1 MSKDDNQQKAIMI
14 DYDAEK
20 LATDTARHLGP
31 ILFEIVESIEKKR
44 DNEKEKPLSKTEAA
58 KFLGIHTSTLSKL
71 ISEGRI
77 NFTSLNPDNKETILL
92 GKSVYV
98 QNCASCHGTKLE
110 GQKNWMLRLP
120 DGLMPAPPHDETGH
134 TWHHSDKYL
143 FMITKYG
150 IEDIIGQKYP
160 NNMPAYKDILSDKE
174 IISVLSYI
182 KSTWPN
188 KVKKIHDQIN
198 NREKSK

>member
-1 MSKDDNQQKAIMI
+1 MQVSTRTISI
-14 DYDAEK
+14 IFFFVFS
-20 LATDTARHLGP
+20 
-31 ILFEIVESIEKKR
+31 ILLVWLIYTNYMNK
-44 DNEKEKPLSKTEAA
+44 DNE
-58 KFLGIHTSTLSKL
+58 
-71 ISEGRI
+71 
-77 NFTSLNPDNKETILL
+77 ILL
-92 GKSVYV
+92 IPNDLSLIKLGQNIYSE
-98 QNCASCHGTKLE
+98 NCASCHGAKLE
-110 GQKNWMLRLP
+110 GQKDWMFRLP

>member
-1 MSKDDNQQKAIMI
+1 MSLNFKSFIKIRFLLGIFIPIFLLFFGIIIYMPKDKNAQAA
-14 DYDAEK
+14 Y
-20 LATDTARHLGP
+20 
-31 ILFEIVESIEKKR
+31 ILNPNNRDIVE
-44 DNEKEKPLSKTEAA
+44 
-58 KFLGIHTSTLSKL
+58 
-71 ISEGRI
+71 
-77 NFTSLNPDNKETILL
+77 L

-98 QNCASCHGTKLE
+98 QNCASCHGVKLE
-110 GQKNWMLRLP
+110 GQKDWMSRLP

-150 IEDIIGQKYP
+150 IEDIIGQNYA
-160 NNMPAYKDILSDKE
+160 NNMPAYENILSDKE

-182 KSTWPN
+182 KSTRPK

-198 NREKSK
+198 DRQKSK

>member
-1 MSKDDNQQKAIMI
+1 MFGIVIYLPKDRVA
-14 DYDAEK
+14 
-20 LATDTARHLGP
+20 
-31 ILFEIVESIEKKR
+31 
-44 DNEKEKPLSKTEAA
+44 EAA
-58 KFLGIHTSTLSKL
+58 VTL
-71 ISEGRI
+71 
-77 NFTSLNPDNKETILL
+77 NTDDKETIFS
-92 GKSVYV
+92 GKSVYI
-98 QNCASCHGTKLE
+98 QYCASCHGVKLE
-110 GQKNWMLRLP
+110 GQKDWISRLP

-143 FMITKYG
+143 FIITKYG

-188 KVKKIHDQIN
+188 RIKKIHDQIN
-198 NREKSK
+198 AREKSKQS

>member
-1 MSKDDNQQKAIMI
+1 MSLNFKSFIKNKSLFLIIVPSIILILGMVI
-14 DYDAEK
+14 YLAE
-20 LATDTARHLGP
+20 
-31 ILFEIVESIEKKR
+31 EKVA
-44 DNEKEKPLSKTEAA
+44 EAA
-58 KFLGIHTSTLSKL
+58 IT
-71 ISEGRI
+71 
-77 NFTSLNPDNKETILL
+77 LNPDNKETISL

-98 QNCASCHGTKLE
+98 QNCASCHGAKLE
-110 GQKNWMLRLP
+110 GQKDWMSRLP

-150 IEDIIGQKYP
+150 IEDIIGQKYA
-160 NNMPAYKDILSDKE
+160 NNMPAYKNILSDKE

-188 KVKKIHDQIN
+188 KIKKIHDHIN
-198 NREKSK
+198 DREKSM

>member
-1 MSKDDNQQKAIMI
+1 MSLNFKSFIK
-14 DYDAEK
+14 
-20 LATDTARHLGP
+20 
-31 ILFEIVESIEKKR
+31 
-44 DNEKEKPLSKTEAA
+44 A
-58 KFLGIHTSTLSKL
+58 KFLFL
-71 ISEGRI
+71 I
-77 NFTSLNPDNKETILL
+77 FTPSIFLMFAIAIYLTEDKVAEATVTLNPEDKVTILL

-98 QNCASCHGTKLE
+98 QNCASCHGVKLE
-110 GQKNWMLRLP
+110 GQKDWMSRLP

-150 IEDIIGQKYP
+150 IEDIIGQKYA
-160 NNMPAYKDILSDKE
+160 NNMPAYKNILSDKE

-198 NREKSK
+198 DREKSK

>member
-1 MSKDDNQQKAIMI
+1 MSLNFK
-14 DYDAEK
+14 
-20 LATDTARHLGP
+20 
-31 ILFEIVESIEKKR
+31 SIIK
-44 DNEKEKPLSKTEAA
+44 NKPLFLIIVPSIILILGMVFYFAEEKVAEAA
-58 KFLGIHTSTLSKL
+58 IT
-71 ISEGRI
+71 
-77 NFTSLNPDNKETILL
+77 LNPDNKETILL

-98 QNCASCHGTKLE
+98 QNCASCHGVKLE
-110 GQKNWMLRLP
+110 GQKDWMSRLP

-160 NNMPAYKDILSDKE
+160 NNMPAYKNILSDKE

>member
-1 MSKDDNQQKAIMI
+1 MSLNFKSFIKN
-14 DYDAEK
+14 
-20 LATDTARHLGP
+20 
-31 ILFEIVESIEKKR
+31 
-44 DNEKEKPLSKTEAA
+44 
-58 KFLGIHTSTLSKL
+58 KFLFLIFIPSIILMLGIIIFMTEEKFAQAAIT
-71 ISEGRI
+71 
-77 NFTSLNPDNKETILL
+77 LNPDNKETILL

-98 QNCASCHGTKLE
+98 QNCASCHGVKLE
-110 GQKNWMLRLP
+110 GQKDWMSRLP

>member
-1 MSKDDNQQKAIMI
+1 MSLNFKSIIKNKPLFLII
-14 DYDAEK
+14 VPSII
-20 LATDTARHLGP
+20 LILGMV
-31 ILFEIVESIEKKR
+31 IYSA
-44 DNEKEKPLSKTEAA
+44 KEKVAEAS
-58 KFLGIHTSTLSKL
+58 ITL
-71 ISEGRI
+71 I
-77 NFTSLNPDNKETILL
+77 PDNKEAMSL
-92 GKSVYV
+92 GKSIYD
-98 QNCASCHGTKLE
+98 QNCASCHGIKLE
-110 GQKNWMLRLP
+110 GQKDWMSRLP

-160 NNMPAYKDILSDKE
+160 NNMPAYKNILSDKE

>member
-1 MSKDDNQQKAIMI
+1 MSLNFKSFIKIRFLLGIFIPIFLLFFGIIIYMPKDKNAQAA
-14 DYDAEK
+14 Y
-20 LATDTARHLGP
+20 
-31 ILFEIVESIEKKR
+31 ILNPNNRDIVE
-44 DNEKEKPLSKTEAA
+44 
-58 KFLGIHTSTLSKL
+58 
-71 ISEGRI
+71 
-77 NFTSLNPDNKETILL
+77 L

-98 QNCASCHGTKLE
+98 QNCSSCHGVKLE
-110 GQKNWMLRLP
+110 GQKDWMSRLP

-150 IEDIIGQKYP
+150 IEDIIGQNYA
-160 NNMPAYKDILSDKE
+160 NNMPAYENILSDKE

-198 NREKSK
+198 DRQKSK

>member
-1 MSKDDNQQKAIMI
+1 MFGIVIYLPKDRVAKA
-14 DYDAEK
+14 AV
-20 LATDTARHLGP
+20 T
-31 ILFEIVESIEKKR
+31 
-44 DNEKEKPLSKTEAA
+44 
-58 KFLGIHTSTLSKL
+58 
-71 ISEGRI
+71 
-77 NFTSLNPDNKETILL
+77 LNPDDKVTILL

-98 QNCASCHGTKLE
+98 QNCASCHGVKLE
-110 GQKNWMLRLP
+110 GQKDWMSRLP
-120 DGLMPAPPHDETGH
+120 DGLMPAPPHDKTGH

-188 KVKKIHDQIN
+188 RIKKIHDQIN
-198 NREKSK
+198 AREKSKQS

>member
-1 MSKDDNQQKAIMI
+1 MSLNFKSFIKNKSLFLII
-14 DYDAEK
+14 VPSIILILGTVFYLAE
-20 LATDTARHLGP
+20 
-31 ILFEIVESIEKKR
+31 EKVA
-44 DNEKEKPLSKTEAA
+44 EAA
-58 KFLGIHTSTLSKL
+58 ITLY
-71 ISEGRI
+71 
-77 NFTSLNPDNKETILL
+77 PDNKETILL

-98 QNCASCHGTKLE
+98 QNCASCHGVKLE
-110 GQKNWMLRLP
+110 GQKDWMSRLP

-198 NREKSK
+198 DREK

>member
-1 MSKDDNQQKAIMI
+1 MSLNFKSFIKNKSLFLIIIPSIILILGMVF
-14 DYDAEK
+14 YFAE
-20 LATDTARHLGP
+20 
-31 ILFEIVESIEKKR
+31 EKVA
-44 DNEKEKPLSKTEAA
+44 EAA
-58 KFLGIHTSTLSKL
+58 IT
-71 ISEGRI
+71 
-77 NFTSLNPDNKETILL
+77 LNPDNKETILL

-98 QNCASCHGTKLE
+98 QNCASCHGVKLE
-110 GQKNWMLRLP
+110 GQKDWMSRLP

-198 NREKSK
+198 DREKSK

>member
-1 MSKDDNQQKAIMI
+1 MSLNFKSFIKI
-14 DYDAEK
+14 
-20 LATDTARHLGP
+20 
-31 ILFEIVESIEKKR
+31 
-44 DNEKEKPLSKTEAA
+44 
-58 KFLGIHTSTLSKL
+58 KFLLAIFIPTSLLFFWIIIYILKDKNAQAAY
-71 ISEGRI
+71 I
-77 NFTSLNPDNKETILL
+77 LNPDNYDIVEL
-92 GKSVYV
+92 GKTVYF
-98 QNCASCHGTKLE
+98 QNCASCHGVNLE
-110 GQKNWMLRLP
+110 GQKNWMSRLP

-143 FMITKYG
+143 FMITKHG
-150 IEDIIGQKYP
+150 IEDIIGQKYA

-198 NREKSK
+198 ERQKSM

>member
-1 MSKDDNQQKAIMI
+1 MFGIVIYFPKDRVAKA
-14 DYDAEK
+14 AV
-20 LATDTARHLGP
+20 T
-31 ILFEIVESIEKKR
+31 
-44 DNEKEKPLSKTEAA
+44 
-58 KFLGIHTSTLSKL
+58 
-71 ISEGRI
+71 
-77 NFTSLNPDNKETILL
+77 LNPDDKVTILS

-98 QNCASCHGTKLE
+98 QNCASCHGVKLE
-110 GQKNWMLRLP
+110 GQKDWMSRLP

-150 IEDIIGQKYP
+150 IVDIIGQIYT
-160 NNMPAYKDILSDKE
+160 NNMPAYKNILSDEE

-188 KVKKIHDQIN
+188 KIKKIHDQIN
-198 NREKSK
+198 DREKSM

>member
-1 MSKDDNQQKAIMI
+1 MSLNFKSFIKDKSLFLIIVPSIILILGMVF
-14 DYDAEK
+14 YFAE
-20 LATDTARHLGP
+20 
-31 ILFEIVESIEKKR
+31 EKVA
-44 DNEKEKPLSKTEAA
+44 EAA
-58 KFLGIHTSTLSKL
+58 IT
-71 ISEGRI
+71 
-77 NFTSLNPDNKETILL
+77 LNPDNKETIVL

-98 QNCASCHGTKLE
+98 QNCASCHGVKLE
-110 GQKNWMLRLP
+110 GQKDWMSRLP

-143 FMITKYG
+143 FMITKYC
-150 IEDIIGQKYP
+150 IEDIIGQNYP

-188 KVKKIHDQIN
+188 KVKRIHDQIN
-198 NREKSK
+198 DHEKSK

>member
-1 MSKDDNQQKAIMI
+1 MSLNFKSFIKIRFLLGIFIPIFLLFFGIIIYMHKDK
-14 DYDAEK
+14 
-20 LATDTARHLGP
+20 TAQAAY
-31 ILFEIVESIEKKR
+31 ILNPNNRDIVE
-44 DNEKEKPLSKTEAA
+44 
-58 KFLGIHTSTLSKL
+58 
-71 ISEGRI
+71 
-77 NFTSLNPDNKETILL
+77 L

-98 QNCASCHGTKLE
+98 QNCASCHGVKLE
-110 GQKNWMLRLP
+110 GQKDWMSRLP

-150 IEDIIGQKYP
+150 IEDIIGQKYA
-160 NNMPAYKDILSDKE
+160 NNMPAYKNILSDKE

-198 NREKSK
+198 DREKSK

>member
-1 MSKDDNQQKAIMI
+1 MSLNFKSFIKNKSLFLIIVPSIILILGMI
-14 DYDAEK
+14 IYLAE
-20 LATDTARHLGP
+20 
-31 ILFEIVESIEKKR
+31 EKVA
-44 DNEKEKPLSKTEAA
+44 EAA
-58 KFLGIHTSTLSKL
+58 IT
-71 ISEGRI
+71 
-77 NFTSLNPDNKETILL
+77 LNPDNKETILL

-98 QNCASCHGTKLE
+98 QNCASCHGAKLE
-110 GQKNWMLRLP
+110 GQKDWMSRLP

-160 NNMPAYKDILSDKE
+160 NNMPAYKNILSDKE

>member
-1 MSKDDNQQKAIMI
+1 MSLNFKSFIKNKSLFLIIIPSIILILGMVF
-14 DYDAEK
+14 YFAE
-20 LATDTARHLGP
+20 
-31 ILFEIVESIEKKR
+31 EKVA
-44 DNEKEKPLSKTEAA
+44 EAA
-58 KFLGIHTSTLSKL
+58 IT
-71 ISEGRI
+71 
-77 NFTSLNPDNKETILL
+77 LNPDNKETILL

-98 QNCASCHGTKLE
+98 QNCASCHGVKLE
-110 GQKNWMLRLP
+110 GQKDWMSRLP

-160 NNMPAYKDILSDKE
+160 NNMPAYKNILSDKE

>member
-1 MSKDDNQQKAIMI
+1 MSLNFKSFIKIRFLLAILI
-14 DYDAEK
+14 PTS
-20 LATDTARHLGP
+20 LLF
-31 ILFEIVESIEKKR
+31 FEIIIYILKDK
-44 DNEKEKPLSKTEAA
+44 NAQAA
-58 KFLGIHTSTLSKL
+58 YI
-71 ISEGRI
+71 
-77 NFTSLNPDNKETILL
+77 LNPDNYDIVEL
-92 GKSVYV
+92 GKTVYF
-98 QNCASCHGTKLE
+98 QNCASCHGVKLE
-110 GQKNWMLRLP
+110 GQKDWMSRLP
-120 DGLMPAPPHDETGH
+120 NGLMPAPPHDETGH

-160 NNMPAYKDILSDKE
+160 NNMPVYKDILSDKE

-198 NREKSK
+198 DREKSK

>member
-1 MSKDDNQQKAIMI
+1 MSLNFKSFIKNKSLFLIIIPSIILILGMI
-14 DYDAEK
+14 FYFAE
-20 LATDTARHLGP
+20 
-31 ILFEIVESIEKKR
+31 EKVA
-44 DNEKEKPLSKTEAA
+44 EAA
-58 KFLGIHTSTLSKL
+58 IT
-71 ISEGRI
+71 
-77 NFTSLNPDNKETILL
+77 LNPDNKETILL

-98 QNCASCHGTKLE
+98 QNCASCHGVKLE
-110 GQKNWMLRLP
+110 GQKDWMSRLP

-160 NNMPAYKDILSDKE
+160 NNMPAYKGILSDKE

-198 NREKSK
+198 DREKSM